1 MPPPETFVYIKTH
14 HSTIPN
20 YVCVDKIPANFH
32 PPPPTSTARK
42 PVKTANVLFYWLT
55 RPPPSPPCSPGTLV
69 TPSMSKSDF
78 GQISAA
84 AYPLRRACP
93 HTCPPSHTRPPELTL
108 TTQIVIFWEKNLR
121 TQTRCLE
128 ENEEKHER
136 DLL

>member
-1 MPPPETFVYIKTH
+1 MKPPETFVYIKTH

-55 RPPPSPPCSPGTLV
+55 RPPPHFPLTSPLTSIIRPQWG
-69 TPSMSKSDF
+69 SKSDF
-78 GQISAA
+78 GQISAV

-93 HTCPPSHTRPPELTL
+93 HTCPPSHTRPP
-108 TTQIVIFWEKNLR
+108 VR
-121 TQTRCLE
+121 
-128 ENEEKHER
+128 H
-136 DLL
+136 

>member
-55 RPPPSPPCSPGTLV
+55 RPPASLPPHIP
-69 TPSMSKSDF
+69 
-78 GQISAA
+78 
-84 AYPLRRACP
+84 P
-93 HTCPPSHTRPPELTL
+93 HL
-108 TTQIVIFWEKNLR
+108 
-121 TQTRCLE
+121 
-128 ENEEKHER
+128 
-136 DLL
+136 DL